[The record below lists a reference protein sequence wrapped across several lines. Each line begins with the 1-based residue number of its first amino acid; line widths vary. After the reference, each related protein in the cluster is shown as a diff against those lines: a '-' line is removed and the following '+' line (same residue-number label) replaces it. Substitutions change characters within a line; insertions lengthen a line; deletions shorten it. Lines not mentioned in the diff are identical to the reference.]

1 MSSTKENIKHLTDW
15 FASNDWKAHAFQ
27 KKAWKHQL
35 EGYSGIVN
43 APTGSGKTYS
53 VLLPVFAPYIN
64 KKEKAKGLKLIW
76 IAPIRALAKE
86 ICISAERAIEA
97 FGLDWKVGI
106 RTGDTKTTER
116 QKQITTP
123 PQILITTPESLHIIL
138 TSKKSKKILE
148 GCYNLV
154 VDEWHELIG
163 SKRGVQTE
171 LFLGYMRA
179 LYPKIKIW
187 GISATIGNLSEAM
200 DVLLGPD
207 DGGKRILIK
216 AKIKKKIIVKTIM
229 PKEIERYP
237 WSGHLGIL
245 LLKKVIP
252 IIENSGS
259 TLIFTNTRA
268 QCEIW
273 YQKLLA
279 EDPSLAGIMA
289 MHHGSL
295 SREMR
300 TWVEEALYTGKL
312 KAVVCTSSLDL
323 GVDFRP
329 VDNIVQVGSPKGV
342 ARFVQRAGRSGHRP
356 GATSKIYFLPTN
368 SLELIESS
376 ALRKAIKENKI
387 ENRVPFERSWDV
399 LVQYMMTRAVGGG
412 FKEKELYDEVVA
424 THCYQTMSREEWS
437 LLLNHLLYGSQSL
450 KAYDE
455 YQKIGKTSD
464 GTYLVNN
471 RGVAQRHR
479 LSIGTIVSDAMLQV
493 KFVRGRK
500 VGMVEEWFIGQFSPG
515 DTFWFAGMALEYVRI
530 KDNALQVK
538 KSTKKTGRIPSY
550 MGGRLSFTSQMS
562 DVIKEKIF
570 EYGKGEVKD
579 AEMKK
584 LMPLFDLQE
593 LRSRM
598 PREEE
603 LLIEYFRSNE
613 GFHLLMY
620 PFEGRDIHEG
630 MAALLGQR
638 LSKILPISFSLAYND
653 FGLELLSD
661 KQIDVDKI
669 LNKELFNPRNLE
681 QDIQSSINA
690 VELAQRKFRDIA
702 CISGLVFT
710 GYPGKEKKQRHL
722 VSNSRLLFDVFR
734 EYEPENL
741 LYLQTFDEV
750 MAVQLKEVRMRE
762 ALERIQKQK
771 LVITKPEK
779 YTPFSFPI
787 MVDRLREKMSS
798 ETLLD
803 RIEKMKVE
811 LVK

>member
-1 MSSTKENIKHLTDW
+1 
-15 FASNDWKAHAFQ
+15 
-27 KKAWKHQL
+27 
-35 EGYSGIVN
+35 
-43 APTGSGKTYS
+43 
-53 VLLPVFAPYIN
+53 
-64 KKEKAKGLKLIW
+64 
-76 IAPIRALAKE
+76 
-86 ICISAERAIEA
+86 
-97 FGLDWKVGI
+97 
-106 RTGDTKTTER
+106 
-116 QKQITTP
+116 
-123 PQILITTPESLHIIL
+123 
-138 TSKKSKKILE
+138 
-148 GCYNLV
+148 
-154 VDEWHELIG
+154 
-163 SKRGVQTE
+163 
-171 LFLGYMRA
+171 
-179 LYPKIKIW
+179 
-187 GISATIGNLSEAM
+187 
-200 DVLLGPD
+200 
-207 DGGKRILIK
+207 
-216 AKIKKKIIVKTIM
+216 
-229 PKEIERYP
+229 
-237 WSGHLGIL
+237 
-245 LLKKVIP
+245 
-252 IIENSGS
+252 
-259 TLIFTNTRA
+259 
-268 QCEIW
+268 
-273 YQKLLA
+273 
-279 EDPSLAGIMA
+279 

-300 TWVEEALYTGKL
+300 AWVEEALYSGKL

-368 SLELIESS
+368 SLELIESA

-387 ENRVPFERSWDV
+387 EDREPFVRSWDV

-412 FKEKELYDEVVA
+412 FKEKELYEEVLA
-424 THCYQTMSREEWS
+424 THCYASMSHEEWT

-493 KFVRGRK
+493 KFVRGK
-500 VGMVEEWFIGQFSPG
+500 KIGMVEEWFIGQFSPG
-515 DTFWFAGMALEYVRI
+515 DTFWFAGMALEFVRI

-538 KSTKKTGRIPSY
+538 KSKKKTGRIPSY

-562 DVIKEKIF
+562 DVIKDKIF
-570 EYGKGEVKD
+570 EYGKGEIKD
-579 AEMKK
+579 VEMKK

-593 LRSRM
+593 TRSRM
-598 PREEE
+598 PREDE
-603 LLIEYFRSNE
+603 LLIEYFNSDE

-669 LNKELFNPRNLE
+669 INKELFNQRGLD

-722 VSNSRLLFDVFR
+722 VTNSRLLFDVFR

-741 LYLQTFDEV
+741 LYLQTYDEL

-762 ALERIQKQK
+762 ALEKIQSKK
-771 LVITKPEK
+771 IVITKPEK
-779 YTPFSFPI
+779 YTPFSFPL

>member
-1 MSSTKENIKHLTDW
+1 MSNSRQNIKSITEW
-15 FASNDWKAHAFQ
+15 FEGNNWKAHAFQ
-27 KKAWKHQL
+27 KQAWKHQL
-35 EGYSGIVN
+35 DGYSGIVN

-53 VLLPVFAPYIN
+53 VLLPVFVPYIQN
-64 KKEKAKGLKLIW
+64 KETPTGLRLIW

-86 ICISAERAIEA
+86 ICLSAERAIEA
-97 FGLDWKVGI
+97 FGLNWKVGI
-106 RTGDTKTTER
+106 RTGDTKTADR
-116 QKQITTP
+116 QKQITHP

-138 TSKKSKKILE
+138 SSKKSKTILKD
-148 GCYNLV
+148 CKNIV

-171 LFLGYMRA
+171 LFLGYMRN
-179 LYPKIKIW
+179 LHKDLTIW
-187 GISATIGNLSEAM
+187 GISATIGNLEEAM
-200 DVLLGPD
+200 EVLLGPD
-207 DGGKRILIK
+207 DGGKRALIK
-216 AKIKKKIIVKTIM
+216 AKIKKKIVVKTIM

-237 WSGHLGIL
+237 WAGHLGIV

-252 IIENSGS
+252 IIEDSES

-273 YQKLLA
+273 YQKLLEA
-279 EDPSLAGIMA
+279 DPSLAGIMA

-300 TWVEEALYTGKL
+300 SWVEDALYTGKL

-329 VDNIVQVGSPKGV
+329 VDNIIQVGSPKGV

-368 SLELIESS
+368 SLELIESA

-387 ENRVPFERSWDV
+387 EDREPFVRSWDV
-399 LVQYMMTRAVGGG
+399 LVQYMMTCAVGGG

-424 THCYQTMSREEWS
+424 THCYASMSREEWTM
-437 LLLNHLLYGSQSL
+437 LLNHLLYGSQSL
-450 KAYDE
+450 RAYDE

-464 GTYLVNN
+464 GTYLVSNK
-471 RGVAQRHR
+471 GVAQRHR

-493 KFVRGRK
+493 KFVRGK
-500 VGMVEEWFIGQFSPG
+500 KIGMVEEWFVGQFSPG

-530 KDNALQVK
+530 KDNSLQVK
-538 KSTKKTGRIPSY
+538 KSKKNKGRIPSY

-562 DVIKEKIF
+562 EVIKEKIF
-570 EYGKGEVKD
+570 EFAKGEMKD
-579 AEMKK
+579 VEMKK
-584 LMPLFDLQE
+584 LTPLFELQE

-603 LLIEYFRSNE
+603 LLIEYFHSDE
-613 GFHLLMY
+613 GFHLLLY

-638 LSKILPISFSLAYND
+638 LSRLLPISFSLAYND

-669 LNKELFNPRNLE
+669 LTKELFNPRGLD

-741 LYLQTFDEV
+741 LYLQTYDEV
-750 MAVQLKEVRMRE
+750 MAVQLQEVRMRE
-762 ALERIQKQK
+762 ALEKIQSKK
-771 LVITKPEK
+771 LVIVKPEK
-779 YTPFSFPI
+779 YTPFSFPL

-803 RIEKMKVE
+803 RIEKMKIE